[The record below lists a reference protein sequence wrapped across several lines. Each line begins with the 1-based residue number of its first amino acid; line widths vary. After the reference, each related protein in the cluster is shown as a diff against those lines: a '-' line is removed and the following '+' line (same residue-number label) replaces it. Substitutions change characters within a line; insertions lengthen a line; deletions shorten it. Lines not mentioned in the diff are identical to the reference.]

1 MELSRQKKIYSVYI
15 LLIIVSIFGYG
26 IQKIYS
32 FTLFPDE
39 FGYWASAAKMAGYD
53 WKDIVSL
60 GSYYSFGYSF
70 FLFPVLKIAPDSV
83 AAYRIAVGLN
93 MVLMCAALPLAQ
105 GIIKNLFPE
114 RDEVQQVF
122 IAGIAVLYPSWIF
135 YMQMTMTEALLM
147 FLFMLSFR
155 LFLALVKRPS
165 VPTAVALAIA
175 VVYLYCVHMRT
186 LGVVIACMIAVAFWV
201 IRRGKVE
208 SKEEARK
215 IFKVAVVFFFT
226 LMAALILAFV
236 LKKYTIAEV
245 FSQAGE
251 GTLSTNNYGGLW
263 RKLKGILNLQGLF
276 HFVMGIAGKIFYLG
290 LASFGFFYW
299 AVIWCIRR
307 IKDFEAALF
316 LMLSVIS
323 EVLICSVYVAK
334 ESSID
339 SLIYGRYDE
348 FLVPVLIVIG
358 ICMLAESRHPFRL
371 SVIWGA
377 VSGALAFGLLWLV
390 EKEQRTG
397 IRGYMAV
404 GISYLI
410 NEDAFHPRYYF
421 IAVWLFGIATIFLVS
436 FFIWIGSKK
445 MNRAWLMG
453 VVLILETALGL
464 YASHQYTYRYN
475 ETHFIDR
482 VVAET
487 IQEKVQE
494 DDKIVYLKEDAS
506 RYIDAVQMWL
516 GSRSINIL
524 NEDALLE
531 EKTEPGEF
539 LIAVRWTKHRN
550 ILEEIYDRQ
559 IETNTFILYYDKKQ
573 RTTGEMHDS

>member
-60 GSYYSFGYSF
+60 GSYYSFGYS
-70 FLFPVLKIAPDSV
+70 LFPVLKLAPDSV

-165 VPTAVALAIA
+165 VPTAVVLAIA

-226 LMAALILAFV
+226 LMAALILASL
-236 LKKYTIAEV
+236 LKRYTIAEV

-299 AVIWCIRR
+299 AVIWCIRGAYM
-307 IKDFEAALF
+307 FCL
-316 LMLSVIS
+316 
-323 EVLICSVYVAK
+323 CSK
-334 ESSID
+334 
-339 SLIYGRYDE
+339 R
-348 FLVPVLIVIG
+348 
-358 ICMLAESRHPFRL
+358 
-371 SVIWGA
+371 
-377 VSGALAFGLLWLV
+377 
-390 EKEQRTG
+390 K
-397 IRGYMAV
+397 
-404 GISYLI
+404 
-410 NEDAFHPRYYF
+410 
-421 IAVWLFGIATIFLVS
+421 
-436 FFIWIGSKK
+436 
-445 MNRAWLMG
+445 
-453 VVLILETALGL
+453 
-464 YASHQYTYRYN
+464 
-475 ETHFIDR
+475 
-482 VVAET
+482 
-487 IQEKVQE
+487 
-494 DDKIVYLKEDAS
+494 
-506 RYIDAVQMWL
+506 
-516 GSRSINIL
+516 
-524 NEDALLE
+524 
-531 EKTEPGEF
+531 
-539 LIAVRWTKHRN
+539 
-550 ILEEIYDRQ
+550 
-559 IETNTFILYYDKKQ
+559 
-573 RTTGEMHDS
+573 